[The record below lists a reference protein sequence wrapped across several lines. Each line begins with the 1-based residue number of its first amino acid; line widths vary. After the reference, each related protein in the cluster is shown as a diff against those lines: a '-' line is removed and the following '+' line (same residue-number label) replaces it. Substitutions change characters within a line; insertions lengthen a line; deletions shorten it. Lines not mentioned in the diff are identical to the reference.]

1 MSNEIFFFVWV
12 REDCSKMELPNVK
25 EEGVNESENV
35 IGSGQPLT
43 ETKDEDIKK
52 EEGNGEKGN

>member
-1 MSNEIFFFVWV
+1 
-12 REDCSKMELPNVK
+12 MELPNVK
-25 EEGVNESENV
+25 GEGVNESENV